1 MSIRLQIILICALL
15 IVFISLVNAVKKNT
29 LDIKYSLVWLFL
41 VVALI
46 ILTCFK
52 NLLVILSDVLG
63 IASPVNM
70 LFLCGF
76 IFSLLII
83 YTLTVALSKL
93 SYRVRRL
100 AQEIAL
106 LNSQITKLTKDQNAE
121 MQENH
126 EKESK
131 TESEGLEM

>member
-1 MSIRLQIILICALL
+1 MSIRLQVILICALL
-15 IVFISLVNAVKKNT
+15 VILVLLINAVKKNK

-41 VVALI
+41 AVALI
-46 ILTCFK
+46 VLTVFK
-52 NLLVILSDVLG
+52 NLLVILSDMLG

-76 IFSLLII
+76 VFSLLII

-93 SYRVRRL
+93 SYRVRKL

-106 LNSQITKLTKDQNAE
+106 LHNQLEQLSEKQKTTDVSDAE
-121 MQENH
+121 VSDKAE
-126 EKESK
+126 
-131 TESEGLEM
+131 LEE

>member
-1 MSIRLQIILICALL
+1 VL
-15 IVFISLVNAVKKNT
+15 ISLINAVKKNK
-29 LDIKYSLVWLFL
+29 LDIKYSLVWIFL

-52 NLLVILSDVLG
+52 NLLEILSDVLG

-76 IFSLLII
+76 CFSLLII

-93 SYRVRRL
+93 SYRVRKL

-106 LNSQITKLTKDQNAE
+106 LNNKLERQTDDNTVADIE
-121 MQENH
+121 MDTDMNTDLNTDFEH
-126 EKESK
+126 SESNDK
-131 TESEGLEM
+131 TD